1 MDTSARLDMELVSE
15 LRDIMAEGFTGLL
28 DSYEQDTARKLDLM
42 RTALERGER
51 ETLRQLAHSLKG
63 SSSNVGALEVSG
75 CCLMIERDA
84 SEAESGELQQRLE
97 ELTGHHQ
104 LALQALRALAQS

>member
-1 MDTSARLDMELVSE
+1 MDTSARLDMDLVSE

-42 RTALERGER
+42 RMALERGER
-51 ETLRQLAHSLKG
+51 DSLRQLAHSLKG
-63 SSSNVGALEVSG
+63 SSSNVGALEVSDS
-75 CCLMIERDA
+75 CLMIERDA
-84 SEAESGELQQRLE
+84 GEAVPDELQRRLD
-97 ELTGHHQ
+97 ELAGLHQ